1 MFTAIPNNSRE
12 LHRYLLTRFFVSGI
26 LISVLVGTLIFYMEN
41 WRIEK
46 TAFEQ
51 AATSAGHFDSTEMRK
66 LLAEEN
72 RMGQAELGKLLEGTN
87 FSGIR
92 IFDPSGKLLMEAW
105 GMEAGSLRRTVQ
117 AHQHVFP
124 KPGKQHYNWLTNEDE
139 DFVQVLI
146 PLLDSMHVTE
156 VYFEGIYRLDVGTQY
171 ARQHQARNA
180 TLTSFVAAIFIL
192 ILLYPVLLG
201 LTRRSESLSQSLLDS
216 NLELLQSLGSVIAK
230 RDADTDTHNYRVTL
244 YSVRLAET
252 MNLNRDSIE
261 SLIVGAFLHDVGKIG
276 IPDQILLKPGR
287 LTEEE
292 FEIMKRHVLYG
303 GEIIQDSNWLKL
315 ARDVVLFHH
324 EKFNGSGYPHGIYG
338 EDIPLSARLFAVV
351 DVFDALMSK
360 RPYKEPLLIDDAL
373 KILQDGAG
381 GHFDPEVVAIFVTVA
396 ATLYGEI
403 GQSERGYLQKTL
415 KVMIKKYF

>member
-1 MFTAIPNNSRE
+1 MFAAIPNNSRE

-26 LISVLVGTLIFYMEN
+26 LISVLVGTLVFYLEN
-41 WRIEK
+41 WRVEK
-46 TAFEQ
+46 MAFEQ
-51 AATSAGHFDSTEMRK
+51 AAASARHFDSPEMRK
-66 LLAEEN
+66 LVAADSQMSQLELA
-72 RMGQAELGKLLEGTN
+72 KLLEN
-87 FSGIR
+87 SSFAGIR
-92 IFDPSGKLLMEAW
+92 IFDSSGKSLMEAW
-105 GMEAGSLRRTVQ
+105 GMEAGSLRSTVQ

-146 PLLDSMHVTE
+146 PLLDSMRVTE
-156 VYFEGIYRLDVGTQY
+156 VYFEGVYRLDVGTQY
-171 ARQHQARNA
+171 ARKHQARNA
-180 TLTSFVAAIFIL
+180 TLTSFVAVILIL

-216 NLELLQSLGSVIAK
+216 NLELLQSLGSAIAK

-276 IPDQILLKPGR
+276 VPDQILLKPGR
-287 LTEEE
+287 LTADE
-292 FEIMKRHVLYG
+292 FEIMKRHV
-303 GEIIQDSNWLKL
+303 DSTWLKR

-324 EKFNGSGYPHGIYG
+324 EKFDGSGYPHGIYG
-338 EDIPLSARLFAVV
+338 KDIPLSARLFAVV

-360 RPYKEPLLIDDAL
+360 RPYKESLLIDDAL

-381 GHFDPEVVAIFVTVA
+381 GHFDPEVVGIFITVA

-403 GQSERGYLQKTL
+403 GQYDRGYLQKTL
-415 KVMIKKYF
+415 KVIIKKYF